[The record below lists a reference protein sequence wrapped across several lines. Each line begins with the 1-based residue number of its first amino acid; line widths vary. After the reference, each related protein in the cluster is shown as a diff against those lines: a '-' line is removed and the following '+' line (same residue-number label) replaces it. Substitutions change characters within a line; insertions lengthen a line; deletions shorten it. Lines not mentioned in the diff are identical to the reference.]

1 MRRNNC
7 SYNETLLF
15 FLLMFI
21 VLIRSAFRSYSVGND
36 TETYLH
42 TFTAVS
48 SVGSMIG
55 LLSTGLIVTQEIG
68 YLLLNLICYILFNHY
83 QSILIV
89 TSLFVFWGY
98 YKFLKKY
105 TTSLFLAFATFFLLR
120 FSDEAMN
127 IIRQSIAMVIILN
140 SFDYIKTNNIKKYI
154 ISIVIAF
161 LFHKTA
167 LVFAPAW
174 WICKMQFGKTMIF
187 RFLVISLSIMIL
199 LKKGM
204 SFLFSMMGRYAT
216 YMTDD
221 YDYTSGG
228 KIAPLMNVLIYLTI
242 LLFVNRQ
249 ISLTSKERNN
259 CSLNKDM
266 MSMRNLLFTG
276 ICILIIALSN
286 ALIFRVALYY
296 CMFVIVLFPNAIML
310 SKNRLF
316 WSIVVLLSLI
326 SYYFVI
332 IYYRPEWN
340 LVYPYTF
347 FWENPFIS

>member
-1 MRRNNC
+1 MQRNNY
-7 SYNETLLF
+7 SYNKKILF
-15 FLLMFI
+15 FIIMFI
-21 VLIRSAFRSYSVGND
+21 VFIRSAFRSYSVGND

-48 SVGSMIG
+48 SVDSLVG
-55 LLSTGLIVTQEIG
+55 LLSTGLILTQEIG
-68 YLLLNLICYILFNHY
+68 YLLLNLICYKLFNHY

-89 TSLFVFWGY
+89 SSLFVFWGY
-98 YKFLKKY
+98 YKFIKKY

-127 IIRQSIAMVIILN
+127 IIRQSIAMVIILH
-140 SFDYIKTNNIKKYI
+140 SFDCIKTNNIKKY
-154 ISIVIAF
+154 SLLIVAAF

-174 WICKMQFGKTMIF
+174 WFCKMQFGKIMIS
-187 RFLVISLSIMIL
+187 RFLVISVLIMIL
-199 LKKGM
+199 LKIGL
-204 SFLFSMMGRYAT
+204 SFLVPIMGRYST

-228 KIAPLMNVLIYLTI
+228 KIAPLLNVLIYLTI

-249 ISLTSKERNN
+249 IHITSKKNN
-259 CSLNKDM
+259 HISLIKNM

-276 ICILIIALSN
+276 ICILIVSLSN

-296 CMFVIVLFPNAIML
+296 CMFVIVLLPNAIML
-310 SKNRLF
+310 SKNRLL
-316 WSIVVLLSLI
+316 WSFVVLLALF
-326 SYYFVI
+326 SYYFVV

-347 FWENPFIS
+347 FWENLFIS